1 MFENRLARTIPDKL
15 TKPIPHHP
23 DWTDAEY
30 AAEILVRIELIL
42 AHYEIDVDNL
52 KSQDEVV
59 DALCRVLFDWVPGL
73 RAEHMVRPTASA
85 PAGAIFGAASE
96 VTRPGV
102 AQPVSSRLDEALRQ
116 YRMVDAKKSRR
127 EELQRFV
134 ERSVT
139 VDLARTTRRGRGQ
152 TRER

>member
-1 MFENRLARTIPDKL
+1 
-15 TKPIPHHP
+15 
-23 DWTDAEY
+23 
-30 AAEILVRIELIL
+30 
-42 AHYEIDVDNL
+42 
-52 KSQDEVV
+52 
-59 DALCRVLFDWVPGL
+59 VPGL

-85 PAGAIFGAASE
+85 PAGDIFGAASE